1 MPLHQ
6 AADRVVALERDGRI
20 TGVLDDRGNLV
31 LRGLMQHVT
40 RHTSHVTGKF
50 ICITPDEMESV
61 KQFIRQR
68 GRVSIADLAVES
80 NR

>member
-1 MPLHQ
+1 MLLLWSKWAGSLAFWTTEASCSQRNVSSCP
-6 AADRVVALERDGRI
+6 ASPV
-20 TGVLDDRGNLV
+20 
-31 LRGLMQHVT
+31 
-40 RHTSHVTGKF
+40 SGKF

-61 KQFIRQR
+61 KKFICQR